1 MTAIAS
7 AACIT
12 DLMADMADAG
22 WTQSDSRV
30 RGEQAVVEWTR
41 GTRRLWALVDV
52 LTNDVIGGNA
62 LRGYRLETASEYLAR
77 TAHLVHPDPKH
88 GTDWQG
94 R

>member
-1 MTAIAS
+1 MTATAY

-22 WTQSDSRV
+22 WTQTDSRV
-30 RGEQAVVEWTR
+30 RDGQAVVEWVR

-52 LTNDVIGGNA
+52 NTNDVIGGNA

-77 TAHLVHPDPKH
+77 TSHLVHPDPKH

>member
-1 MTAIAS
+1 MTATAY

-22 WTQSDSRV
+22 WTQTDSRV
-30 RGEQAVVEWTR
+30 RDGQAVVEWVR

-52 LTNDVIGGNA
+52 NTNDVIGGNA
-62 LRGYRLETASEYLAR
+62 LRGYRLETVSEYLAR